1 MPDIKNLKIDTLIF
15 DMDGTL
21 LDTLD
26 DLKDSVNYAL
36 NYLGY
41 REKTKEEIRLAV
53 GSGITKLFERVIPGG
68 LRNPD
73 ITECIKKFKEYFPIC
88 FWETRP
94 IFKLENA
101 FIIDEDSQ
109 LCA

>member
-68 LRNPD
+68 LRNLKNSP
-73 ITECIKKFKEYFPIC
+73 
-88 FWETRP
+88 
-94 IFKLENA
+94 L
-101 FIIDEDSQ
+101 
-109 LCA
+109 

>member
-41 REKTKEEIRLAV
+41 KEKTKEEIRLAV
-53 GSGITKLFERVIPGG
+53 G
-68 LRNPD
+68 
-73 ITECIKKFKEYFPIC
+73 
-88 FWETRP
+88 
-94 IFKLENA
+94 
-101 FIIDEDSQ
+101 
-109 LCA
+109 